1 MKRIIYL
8 LTFLSLTIGD
18 LSLAQSKN
26 GCKVAQLIE
35 AFQKDV
41 SGNVE
46 LLECRNELLFEVVGS
61 DCLVKLLKKVE
72 NDTLLQKKICAELE
86 NPVSDDIN
94 LQQLLDKLSSVPSE
108 YSKVSE
114 KMKAAINRAMA
125 KYH

>member
-1 MKRIIYL
+1 M
-8 LTFLSLTIGD
+8 
-18 LSLAQSKN
+18 AQSKN

-46 LLECRNELLFEVVGS
+46 LSECRNELLFEVVGS

>member
-26 GCKVAQLIE
+26 GYKVAQLIE

-41 SGNVE
+41 SGNIE
-46 LLECRNELLFEVVGS
+46 LSECRNELLFEVVGS
-61 DCLVKLLKKVE
+61 DCLVKFLKKVE

-94 LQQLLDKLSSVPSE
+94 LQQLLEKLSSVPSE
-108 YSKVSE
+108 YSKVCE
-114 KMKAAINRAMA
+114 KMKTAINRAMA
-125 KYH
+125 KCH